1 MASKPSLAQAGPRL
15 LILGGG
21 PVVTEFYL
29 PALSRLGWTSGIT
42 VTDRSPDVL
51 AKTARLAPWAATRAL
66 GFQEAL
72 ADRALTGT
80 HDAVVVAV
88 PNSLHVAAVEAALQ
102 AGLPVLCEK
111 PLALQAAECQRLGEL
126 AASLKLP
133 LAVGMVRRLG
143 PAIQAARLALQN
155 GLLGELKSVEVAHGG
170 PYAWTS
176 DSGAF
181 FRRENGGILADL
193 GVHYLDWLA
202 DALGPLEPVAYEDD
216 ARGGVEASCVYQLK
230 TPTGVPVTL
239 RLSHLNSLAD
249 TVTFHGA
256 RATLTLDRTDFGK
269 CAVSGLVPGLS
280 NELTPEQPFVNHAWP
295 RDFVSCFAQQLHD
308 FADAVRGGPVRVSA
322 ADALATT
329 ALIEHAYRVRT
340 ERGAEPAADRPK
352 LSAGRAVV
360 TGGTGFIGGTLV
372 ERLAELGFKDLVVP
386 VRNYRTCADAA
397 RFPVALPRVDLTQR
411 EQVRAAVQG
420 SRWVFH
426 LAYGQTDSDAQR
438 ITVDATRLLIE
449 EAVAAKVEAV
459 VVLSTMGVLGHPDTD
474 APVDESWPYAP
485 AYGSYGLTKAEME
498 RWCLNPA
505 TPLGTTRLVVLNPS
519 CVYGPRGK
527 TYTRMPAEFAKEGR
541 FAWVAGGRGIANY
554 TYVENLV
561 DAMLL
566 VAGTPAAHQQRYL
579 VNDGSCPWRELLTPL
594 LGDWAEQVPDMSPG
608 GMRNG
613 ESPPVEPSTLRQLA
627 GHMIGD
633 IKFLELINR
642 HPVLG
647 PVKRQAVNR
656 FRNRMEG
663 LRPGPAV
670 LSAAPPVVPRP
681 APPDWLAE
689 LFGPTRTRFS
699 SAKLQ
704 HLGWR
709 PRVALAE
716 GQRQSVEWLKIA
728 GVLK

>member
-1 MASKPSLAQAGPRL
+1 MTALKL

-29 PALSRLGWTSGIT
+29 PALARLGWTSGIT

-51 AKTARLAPWAATRAL
+51 VKTARLAPWTATREL
-66 GFQEAL
+66 GFQEVL
-72 ADRALTGT
+72 ADRGLIDG

-88 PNSLHVAAVEAALQ
+88 PNSLHVAAVEAALR

-111 PLALQAAECQRLGEL
+111 PLALQAADCQRLGEL
-126 AASLKLP
+126 AAALKLP
-133 LAVGMVRRLG
+133 LAVGMVRRLV
-143 PAIQAARLALQN
+143 PAIQAARLALQS

-181 FRRENGGILADL
+181 FRRENGGILPDL

-202 DALGPLEPVAYEDD
+202 DALGSLEPVAYEDD
-216 ARGGVEASCVYQLK
+216 ARGGVEASCCYQLK
-230 TPTGVPVTL
+230 TTTGVPVTL
-239 RLSHLNSLAD
+239 RLSHLHPLAD
-249 TVTFHGA
+249 MVTFCGT
-256 RATLTLDRTDFGK
+256 RATLTLNRTNFEK
-269 CAVSGLVPGLS
+269 CAVSGLVPGLT
-280 NELTPEQPFVNHAWP
+280 NELTPEQPFVNPAWP
-295 RDFVSCFAQQLHD
+295 RDFVSCFAQQFHD
-308 FADAVRGGPVRVSA
+308 FAAAVHGQPVRVSA
-322 ADALATT
+322 ADAFATT
-329 ALIEHAYRVRT
+329 ALIEHAYHVRT
-340 ERGAEPAADRPK
+340 ERGAPLEPDRPV
-352 LSAGRAVV
+352 LPVGRAVV

-372 ERLAELGFKDLVVP
+372 ERLAELGFTDLVVP

-420 SRWVFH
+420 ARWVFH

-438 ITVDATRLLIE
+438 ITVDATGLLIE

-459 VVLSTMGVLGHPDTD
+459 VVLSTMGVFGHPETD
-474 APVDESWPYAP
+474 ALVDEFWPYAP
-485 AYGSYGLTKAEME
+485 AYGSYGQTKATME
-498 RWCLNPA
+498 RWCLDPSTN
-505 TPLGTTRLVVLNPS
+505 LGTTRLVVLNPS

-527 TYTRMPAEFAKEGR
+527 TYTRMPADFAKEGK
-541 FAWVAGGRGIANY
+541 FAWVAGGQGIANY

-566 VAGTPAAHQQRYL
+566 VATTPEAHQQRYL
-579 VNDGSCPWRELLTPL
+579 VNDGSCPWLELLTPL
-594 LGDWAEQVPDMSPG
+594 LGDLAARVPDLSLEAL
-608 GMRNG
+608 RNG
-613 ESPPVEPSTLRQLA
+613 ETVSVVPSTLRQVAGHLA
-627 GHMIGD
+627 GD
-633 IKFLELINR
+633 VKFLELLNR

-647 PVKRQAVNR
+647 PLKQQLLNR
-656 FRNRMEG
+656 FRGRMER
-663 LRPGPAV
+663 LRTEPAP
-670 LSAAPPVVPRP
+670 LPAAPAAAAPPV
-681 APPDWLAE
+681 PPEWLAE

-704 HLGWR
+704 QLGWR
-709 PRVALAE
+709 PRVSLAA
-716 GQRQSVEWLKIA
+716 GQQRSIAWLKLA

>member
-1 MASKPSLAQAGPRL
+1 MKPLKL

-29 PALSRLGWTSGIT
+29 PALARLGWTSGIT

-72 ADRALTGT
+72 ADRGLIDG

-88 PNSLHVAAVEAALQ
+88 PNSLHVAAVEAALR

-133 LAVGMVRRLG
+133 LAVGMVRRLV

-202 DALGPLEPVAYEDD
+202 GALGPLTPVAYDDD
-216 ARGGVEASCVYQLK
+216 ARGGVEASCTYQLK
-230 TPTGVPVTL
+230 TTAGVPVTL
-239 RLSHLNSLAD
+239 RLSHLHPHAD
-249 TVTFHGA
+249 TVTFHGT
-256 RATLTLDRTDFGK
+256 RATLTLDRTDFAK
-269 CAVSGLVPGLS
+269 CAVSGLVPGLI
-280 NELTPEQPFVNHAWP
+280 NELVPERPFVNPAWP
-295 RDFVSCFAQQLHD
+295 RDFVSCFAQQFHD
-308 FADAVRGGPVRVSA
+308 FATAVHGQPVRVSA

-340 ERGAEPAADRPK
+340 ERGAPPEPDRPA
-352 LSAGRAVV
+352 LPAGRAVV

-372 ERLAELGFKDLVVP
+372 ERLAELGFTDLVVP

-420 SRWVFH
+420 ARWVFH
-426 LAYGQTDSDAQR
+426 LAYGQTESDAQK

-459 VVLSTMGVLGHPDTD
+459 VVLSTMGVFGHPDTD
-474 APVDESWPYAP
+474 TPVDETWPYAP
-485 AYGSYGLTKAEME
+485 AYGNYGVTKAEME

-527 TYTRMPAEFAKEGR
+527 TYTRMPADFAKDGK

-561 DAMLL
+561 DAILL

-594 LGDWAEQVPDMSPG
+594 LGELAARVPDVSPEALK
-608 GMRNG
+608 NVQAV
-613 ESPPVEPSTLRQLA
+613 SVVPSTLRQLA
-627 GHMIGD
+627 GHLIGD
-633 IKFLELINR
+633 VKFLELVNR
-642 HPVLG
+642 HPLLG
-647 PVKRQAVNR
+647 PLKGQVVNR
-656 FRNRMEG
+656 FRRRMDG
-663 LRPGPAV
+663 LRAGPPV
-670 LSAAPPVVPRP
+670 LAPAAPAAAAP
-681 APPDWLAE
+681 APPDWLGE
-689 LFGPTRTRFS
+689 VFGPTPTRFS

-704 HLGWR
+704 QLGWR
-709 PRVALAE
+709 PRVSLPE
-716 GQRQSVEWLKIA
+716 GQRRSVAWLKLA

>member
-1 MASKPSLAQAGPRL
+1 MKPLKL

-29 PALSRLGWTSGIT
+29 PALARLGWTTGIT
-42 VTDRSPDVL
+42 VTDRSSDVL
-51 AKTARLAPWAATRAL
+51 AKTAQLAPWAAIHTL

-72 ADRALTGT
+72 ADGALVGS

-88 PNSLHVAAVEAALQ
+88 PNSLHVAAVEAALR

-111 PLALQAAECQRLGEL
+111 PLALQALECQRLGEL

-239 RLSHLNSLAD
+239 RLSHLHPHAD
-249 TVTFHGA
+249 TVTFHGS
-256 RATLTLDRTDFGK
+256 RAMLTLDRNDFAK
-269 CAVSGLVPGLS
+269 CALSGLVPGLS
-280 NELTPEQPFVNHAWP
+280 NELTPEQPFVNPAWP
-295 RDFVSCFAQQLHD
+295 RDFVSCFAQQFHD

-340 ERGAEPAADRPK
+340 ERGAPPEPDRPG
-352 LSAGRAVV
+352 LPVGRVVV
-360 TGGTGFIGGTLV
+360 TGGTGFIGGTLL

-397 RFPVALPRVDLTQR
+397 RFPVVLPRVDLAQR
-411 EQVRAAVQG
+411 EQVRATVQG
-420 SRWVFH
+420 ARWVFH
-426 LAYGQTDSDAQR
+426 LAYGQTDADAQR
-438 ITVDATRLLIE
+438 ITVDATRVLIE

-459 VVLSTMGVLGHPDTD
+459 VVLSTMGVFGHPDTEE
-474 APVDESWPYAP
+474 PVDETWPYAP
-485 AYGSYGLTKAEME
+485 AYGNYGLTKATME
-498 RWCLNPA
+498 RWCLDPSTN
-505 TPLGTTRLVVLNPS
+505 LGTTRLVVLNPS

-541 FAWVAGGRGIANY
+541 FAWVAGGSGVANF
-554 TYVENLV
+554 TYVDNLV

-566 VAGTPAAHQQRYL
+566 VATTPQAHQQRYL
-579 VNDGSCPWRELLTPL
+579 VNDGSCTWRELLTPL
-594 LGDWAEQVPDMSPG
+594 LGDWAFKVPDLPPEG
-608 GMRNG
+608 LRNG
-613 ESPPVEPSTLRQLA
+613 ETLPVVPSTLRQMAGHLA
-627 GHMIGD
+627 GD
-633 IKFLELINR
+633 VKFLELVNQ
-642 HPVLG
+642 HSFLG
-647 PVKRQAVNR
+647 PVKREVVKR
-656 FRNRMEG
+656 FRSRMEV
-663 LRPGPAV
+663 LRAGPPELPAE
-670 LSAAPPVVPRP
+670 PPTSVRP
-681 APPDWLAE
+681 HPPEWLAE
-689 LFGPTRTRFS
+689 VFGPTRTRFS

-704 HLGWR
+704 QLGWR
-709 PRVALAE
+709 SRVSLAE
-716 GQRQSVEWLKIA
+716 GQCRSVAWLKLA

>member
-1 MASKPSLAQAGPRL
+1 MKPLKL

-29 PALSRLGWTSGIT
+29 PALARLGWTTGIT
-42 VTDRSPDVL
+42 VTDRSSDVL
-51 AKTARLAPWAATRAL
+51 AKTAQLAPWATTRAL

-72 ADRALTGT
+72 ADCALVGG

-88 PNSLHVAAVEAALQ
+88 PNSLHVAAVEAALR

-111 PLALQAAECQRLGEL
+111 PLALQATECQRLGEL

-133 LAVGMVRRLG
+133 LAVGMVRRLV

-155 GLLGELKSVEVAHGG
+155 GLLGELKAVEVAHGG

-202 DALGPLEPVAYEDD
+202 GALGPLTPVAYDDD
-216 ARGGVEASCVYQLK
+216 ARGGVEASCCYQLR
-230 TPTGVPVTL
+230 TTTGVPVTL
-239 RLSHLNSLAD
+239 RLSHLHPHAN
-249 TVTFHGA
+249 TVTFHGT
-256 RATLTLDRTDFGK
+256 RATLTLDRNDFAK
-269 CAVSGLVPGLS
+269 CVVSGLVPGLS
-280 NELTPEQPFVNHAWP
+280 NELAPEQPFVDAAWP
-295 RDFVSCFAQQLHD
+295 RDFVSCFAQQFHD
-308 FADAVRGGPVRVSA
+308 FAAAVHGQTVRVSA

-340 ERGAEPAADRPK
+340 ERGAGPEPERPA
-352 LSAGRAVV
+352 LPVGRAVV

-397 RFPVALPRVDLTQR
+397 RFPVALPRVDLGQR

-420 SRWVFH
+420 ARWVFH

-459 VVLSTMGVLGHPDTD
+459 VVLSTMGVFGHPETD
-474 APVDESWPYAP
+474 ALVDESWPYAP
-485 AYGSYGLTKAEME
+485 AYGNYGLTKAEME

-505 TPLGTTRLVVLNPS
+505 TPLGTTRVVVLNPS

-527 TYTRMPAEFAKEGR
+527 TYTRLPADFAKEGK
-541 FAWVAGGRGIANY
+541 FAWVAGGQGIANY

-566 VAGTPAAHQQRYL
+566 VAMTPQAHQQRYL

-594 LGDWAEQVPDMSPG
+594 LGEWAATVPDLTPEALRSHRP
-608 GMRNG
+608 
-613 ESPPVEPSTLRQLA
+613 PPVEPSSLRQVA
-627 GHMIGD
+627 GHLVGD
-633 IKFLELINR
+633 VKFLALVNR

-647 PVKRQAVNR
+647 PLKQQLMHQ
-656 FRNRMEG
+656 FRGRMER
-663 LRPGPAV
+663 LRTGPAP
-670 LSAAPPVVPRP
+670 LPAAPAAAAPPV
-681 APPDWLAE
+681 PPEWLAE

-704 HLGWR
+704 QLGWR
-709 PRVALAE
+709 PRVSLAE
-716 GQRQSVEWLKIA
+716 GQRRSVAWLKLA
-728 GVLK
+728 GVIFH